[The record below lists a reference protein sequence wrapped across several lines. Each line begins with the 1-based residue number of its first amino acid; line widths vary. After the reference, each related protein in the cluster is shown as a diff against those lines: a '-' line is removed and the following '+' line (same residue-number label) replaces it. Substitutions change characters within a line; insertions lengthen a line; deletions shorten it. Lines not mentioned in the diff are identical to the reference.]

1 VPLPLPS
8 ILAGPASAAD
18 IIRTVASVLAIGAK
32 S

>member
-1 VPLPLPS
+1 LPLPS

-18 IIRTVASVLAIGAK
+18 ILRRVASALATGAK